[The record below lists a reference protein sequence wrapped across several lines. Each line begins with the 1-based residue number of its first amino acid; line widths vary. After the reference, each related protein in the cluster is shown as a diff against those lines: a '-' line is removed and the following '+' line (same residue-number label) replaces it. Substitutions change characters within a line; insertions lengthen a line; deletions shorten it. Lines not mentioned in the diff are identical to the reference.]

1 MDELEG
7 QRLKPAEDSASL
19 ASSTAEPINLEDS
32 HYAKLQADL
41 ECDAQGL
48 EAESWS
54 LAVDQN
60 YLMSLNKE
68 AVKRQDVIY
77 ELIQTEMH
85 LVRTLKIL
93 FHIYM
98 NELKQFS
105 GFENALLERIFPG
118 VAVLLSLH
126 QHLLSSFK
134 LRQDQSR
141 DRENPSNY
149 YITQLGDILI
159 KQFSGNLGEQMML
172 AYGHFCSHYSEAV
185 SLYKEQMQNNKK
197 LQILIRKID
206 QLPLVR
212 RLTIPECF
220 LLVTQRITKYPVLL
234 ERIIQNTDELTCC
247 SPGRVEKSCN
257 SSQQETG
264 TLTTG
269 ELANRLREENRNR
282 ARMTP
287 GYTASDWSSG
297 VTADTEEFMLLEKAL
312 ELIKHT
318 IFQVDTQVS
327 ESQKNARL
335 REISYRLELKAPIR
349 LKDGQMFRKEDMM
362 LGNKTLLREGALTW
376 KLSGKQKEIQAVL
389 LLDML
394 LLLQEKDQKL
404 VLSAMDN
411 KQPVI
416 SLQRVI
422 VREVA
427 HEEKGMYIICA
438 CTSGLPEMYEL
449 HAGTKEEC
457 KTWMDLIREA
467 VNCYRDTEVQSK
479 VMAKLQ
485 HYQDLLQQSDNK
497 IRQSLEEKQE
507 IFSTLYN
514 EVVGQEAP
522 NEGLLLRGDA
532 SDLKQGEALLNG
544 ALKEVEKLQNL
555 LFMRIKHTEV
565 SEDETDIQQDGDKDK
580 NGELAL
586 TSCDHLLENLAISED
601 LETCVD
607 DESENQPEQH
617 CGSTSSVFLRTE
629 VFDSVQNLAQKLY
642 SLQAVVT
649 QQDSRIELQKIFMSK
664 SKLPVRSN
672 SNVLLEQE
680 KYRNLEKQKEELAK
694 LQKQQVQH
702 QAEQQRW
709 EKEKEKQMKLME
721 SQEAELQQRVE
732 ECKKMEEKL
741 TQKDLELKNQWET
754 YQQDLERL
762 RDTTQKLDREK
773 ELISQE
779 KKRLEKM
786 KSKLIPNYDDP
797 TRSSTLFPFPSFR
810 STIVNGGA
818 TQTLQRNPSVLTSDF
833 LDPDDPPPRVPPR
846 RESISPRSNKQKL
859 PVQLISATNQVQ
871 KPAEVQQK
879 IPKKLAAESKAREK
893 TLKAKRTHKRA
904 HSAANLDFTN
914 VMPIRATGKD
924 GGSLR
929 TQTNTGQ
936 RRALSSDTFRST
948 GPSQNVKPSQSFL
961 GPKWND
967 ITPPPPV
974 PPPFPKDINSKD
986 MEKVIV
992 L

>member
-234 ERIIQNTDELTCC
+234 ERIIQNTD
-247 SPGRVEKSCN
+247 
-257 SSQQETG
+257 
-264 TLTTG
+264 
-269 ELANRLREENRNR
+269 
-282 ARMTP
+282 
-287 GYTASDWSSG
+287 
-297 VTADTEEFMLLEKAL
+297 ADTEEFMLLEKAL